1 MPDRLNGSHQGWVPE
16 ARSEFGGIVDDDLA
30 ARRAHAVDASPLA
43 IKRSRAGIETA
54 LPAAV
59 VRPRSTAEVSRVVTW
74 AAARSVPIVSWGA
87 GSSVTGASLPAED
100 ALVLDLRGLERIL
113 EIDAYGGR
121 VVAEAG
127 VLGGVLE
134 RELALQSLT
143 TWMSPQSLGRST
155 VGGWVATRATGQF
168 SSRWGGIEHAVASL
182 TVVLA
187 DGRVGRLGTPPRGA
201 VGPDLIQLFIGSEG
215 AFGVVTEVGLRLYP
229 LTRLERLGAY
239 ALSDVETGLEAIRRM
254 MALGLR
260 PAVVRLYD
268 TAEALHLTLPEP
280 EDGSVLLVAF
290 AGAPQIVDAEATV
303 ATSELD
309 TLDARPL
316 GSSPTEAWL
325 ARRFDF
331 SYVEDRL
338 ARQGGFAETIEVAA
352 DWRTMPSLY
361 RDLAAALAPLAG
373 EVLGHFSHA
382 YTDGISLYL
391 IVLGDAPDDNAAVER
406 LETIWRTAMEIVI
419 AHSAVISHHHGV
431 GRIRGSWLPDQLGP
445 AGFAVLERLKH
456 ALDPEGLLHPGSLGL
471 TTAARE
477 AV

>member
-87 GSSVTGASLPAED
+87 GSSVTGAPLPAED

-121 VVAEAG
+121 VVVEAG

-143 TWMSPQSLGRST
+143 TRMSPQSLERST

-187 DGRVGRLGTPPRGA
+187 DGGVGRLGTPPRGA

-280 EDGSVLLVAF
+280 G
-290 AGAPQIVDAEATV
+290 T
-303 ATSELD
+303 
-309 TLDARPL
+309 ARCCSL
-316 GSSPTEAWL
+316 HSPALPRSLTPRRRWL
-325 ARRFDF
+325 PANSTRSMRALSAARRL
-331 SYVEDRL
+331 R
-338 ARQGGFAETIEVAA
+338 
-352 DWRTMPSLY
+352 
-361 RDLAAALAPLAG
+361 
-373 EVLGHFSHA
+373 
-382 YTDGISLYL
+382 
-391 IVLGDAPDDNAAVER
+391 
-406 LETIWRTAMEIVI
+406 
-419 AHSAVISHHHGV
+419 
-431 GRIRGSWLPDQLGP
+431 
-445 AGFAVLERLKH
+445 
-456 ALDPEGLLHPGSLGL
+456 PGSLVGS
-471 TTAARE
+471 TSPMSRTALHGRE
-477 AV
+477 ASRRRLKSPLIGGRCPRCIAISRPPSRRSQVRCSGISPTPTRMESRFI